1 MSCLSTNKAV
11 GMDQRH
17 AKFHKEAADM
27 LLDQFIVKI
36 ICFQKNLNLL
46 SWNHNLKKVWALRFI
61 SATSGWCYW
70 EINTLP
76 ISNTLP
82 SAQKNDLLFK
92 YAQVTDSVLT
102 GMDERMLTGMILK
115 DLQKAFDILNHKILF
130 SIYINGL
137 P

>member
-11 GMDQRH
+11 GMHHCH
-17 AKFHKEAADM
+17 AKFHKEAPDM

-46 SWNHNLKKVWALRFI
+46 SWNHDLKKVWALRFI

-82 SAQKNDLLFK
+82 SSQKEWPALQICTSNRFCFNRHGRENAYWHDF
-92 YAQVTDSVLT
+92 
-102 GMDERMLTGMILK
+102 ERPSEGIWHPKPQNLV
-115 DLQKAFDILNHKILF
+115 FDI
-130 SIYINGL
+130 Y
-137 P
+137 